1 VEVVPQGLEEH
12 QVEGVVVVY
21 PHLVEG
27 EGVVVVVYPHLVVVE
42 GEEGVE
48 YLHHHQEG
56 VGVEV
61 VEGVPFPLGLVV
73 ELLLLLLH
81 Y

>member
-12 QVEGVVVVY
+12 QVEG
-21 PHLVEG
+21 
-27 EGVVVVVYPHLVVVE
+27 VVVVYPHLVVVE

>member
-1 VEVVPQGLEEH
+1 
-12 QVEGVVVVY
+12 
-21 PHLVEG
+21 
-27 EGVVVVVYPHLVVVE
+27 
-42 GEEGVE
+42 VE